1 MHQSL
6 CKFMAIVLPY
16 EKNKKGSS
24 VSANMINA
32 TFMNLEGE
40 AKAYYDSFWNATDY
54 VKTKE

>member
-1 MHQSL
+1 
-6 CKFMAIVLPY
+6 MAIVLPY

-32 TFMNLEGE
+32 TFMALEGE